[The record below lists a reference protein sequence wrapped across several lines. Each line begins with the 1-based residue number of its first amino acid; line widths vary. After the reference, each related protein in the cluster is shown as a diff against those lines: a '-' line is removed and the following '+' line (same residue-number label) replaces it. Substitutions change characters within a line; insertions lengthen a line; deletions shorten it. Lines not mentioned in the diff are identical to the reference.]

1 MAEEASLDSWART
14 TSSVVALGAT
24 PSTQPIS
31 QEVTLGPGESKHQ
44 DSQTFGGLT
53 APGWGA

>member
-1 MAEEASLDSWART
+1 MAEEASLDRWART
-14 TSSVVALGAT
+14 PSSVVALGAT
-24 PSTQPIS
+24 LRTQPIS
-31 QEVTLGPGESKHQ
+31 EEVILGPGESKHQ